1 MVGLEIFPFVRP
13 SSTAGFGTGS
23 EKDRHVK
30 WAPRRWCWRC
40 WHLLQLVCL
49 HGWTP
54 KLMCPV
60 VKKTQNLGCCQSNGT
75 GTAIPLIVISRGT
88 GLMSVKPW
96 KYHSASLKHSPFLP
110 DEGQPGSS
118 TRSFSKG
125 SWKMSSFRLQWPSL
139 PYQNFLL
146 TYQISPPAALFPL
159 SCSWERVWRG
169 WF

>member
-1 MVGLEIFPFVRP
+1 
-13 SSTAGFGTGS
+13 
-23 EKDRHVK
+23 
-30 WAPRRWCWRC
+30 
-40 WHLLQLVCL
+40 
-49 HGWTP
+49 
-54 KLMCPV
+54 MCPV

-125 SWKMSSFRLQWPSL
+125 SWKMSSFRLHLLL
-139 PYQNFLL
+139 PCFLFPALGKGYEEGGFSQYRWMNFSSVAADENKGSSCVPTTRQRSIAQSPASFPFLL
-146 TYQISPPAALFPL
+146 RLTPTQCCL
-159 SCSWERVWRG
+159 CSVTPSSAHPYLTTS
-169 WF
+169 